1 MKNNNGK
8 SILPATPYI
17 LWSSLFIVIPLL
29 IVIFFSFT
37 ISTSDGYKFSL
48 ENFQRL
54 LDPNYFTVFK
64 RSIWLAFQATIGC
77 LILGYPVAYLT
88 DGYKFSLENFQRLLD
103 PNYFT
108 VFKRSIW
115 LAFQATIGCL
125 ILGYPVAYLI
135 SKMRPGK
142 RDMLI
147 MLFIVPM
154 WMNFLLRT
162 YAWLPILGKNGFIN
176 NFLELIGIGRVNLLY
191 NDFAV
196 LLGMVYNFLP
206 FMVLPIYTVLTKMDT
221 DLINAASDLGAS
233 RGILYNDF
241 AVLLGMVYNF
251 LPFMV
256 LPIYTVLTKMDTDL
270 INAAS
275 DLGASRGKVF
285 SKIILPLSMPGVVS
299 GITMV
304 FMPAVSTFVISRLL
318 GGGQYMLLGNLIE
331 QQYTTMGD
339 WNFGSAIAIFMMIVI
354 LISMGIMNLF
364 EGSDDKEGGGSMLW

>member
-1 MKNNNGK
+1 MKKNNGK
-8 SILPATPYI
+8 SILPAAPYI
-17 LWSSLFIVIPLL
+17 VWSSLFIVIPLL

-37 ISTSDGYKFSL
+37 VSTSDGYKFSL

-64 RSIWLAFQATIGC
+64 RSIWLA
-77 LILGYPVAYLT
+77 L
-88 DGYKFSLENFQRLLD
+88 K
-103 PNYFT
+103 
-108 VFKRSIW
+108 
-115 LAFQATIGCL
+115 ATIGCL

-162 YAWLPILGKNGFIN
+162 YAWLPILGKNGIIN
-176 NFLELIGIGRVNLLY
+176 NFLAFIGVGRINFLY

-196 LLGMVYNFLP
+196 LLGMIYNFLP
-206 FMVLPIYTVLTKMDT
+206 FMVLPIYTVLTKMDK
-221 DLINAASDLGAS
+221 DLINAASDLGAN
-233 RGILYNDF
+233 R
-241 AVLLGMVYNF
+241 V
-251 LPFMV
+251 
-256 LPIYTVLTKMDTDL
+256 
-270 INAAS
+270 
-275 DLGASRGKVF
+275 KVF
-285 SKIILPLSMPGVVS
+285 TKIIFPLSMPGVIS

-339 WNFGSAIAIFMMIVI
+339 WNFGSAIAIFMMIII

-364 EGSDDKEGGGSMLW
+364 ESSDDKEGGGSMLW